1 MQVLGSTWPSFR
13 PPESSTSSLTDSTFS
28 LDRLSHKPHHFYH
41 SKPRQEVLW
50 TWRKLRSWRSS
61 KSQSVYFL
69 WCVSRSIAKSR
80 NKNKKTKW
88 TQRVYFCDVIM
99 IQVYKLKLQKQM
111 CISILLSM
119 SWASPRITP
128 YFLSQ
133 SVKRLSIVQ
142 SSIHFKIP
150 IAVWQALLHNP
161 YKLVWFAYCWALGS
175 KASSNK
181 SICLWCKPNFT
192 QVYLPYFLSQD

>member
-28 LDRLSHKPHHFYH
+28 RDRLSHKPHHFYH
-41 SKPRQEVLW
+41 SKPRQEVLL

-61 KSQSVYFL
+61 KSHSVYFL
-69 WCVSRSIAKSR
+69 CCVSGSIAKSR

-99 IQVYKLKLQKQM
+99 IQVYLLKLQKQM
-111 CISILLSM
+111 CISILLFM

-128 YFLSQ
+128 DFFVTKCKTFKHRAKFHPFENTNSCLTP
-133 SVKRLSIVQ
+133 
-142 SSIHFKIP
+142 IHK
-150 IAVWQALLHNP
+150 
-161 YKLVWFAYCWALGS
+161 C
-175 KASSNK
+175 
-181 SICLWCKPNFT
+181 
-192 QVYLPYFLSQD
+192 